1 MSTHTS
7 NRNSNRIMSTKRIT
21 IVLGLILVA
30 TIAYIGFQDAVR
42 TWQNLQNQKQQIETL
57 NTEYKKLDQE
67 LDHTKES
74 KQKSQEEVQKLE
86 EEKKKLEEERLQL
99 EKELQ
104 AKAEAKAKLAASSSR
119 VINAATGTQ
128 TAHASSG
135 DVAGIITAASN
146 KYGLNASYM
155 IKVATCES
163 TLNPS
168 AVNRGYYA
176 GGGNPSGL
184 YQYLPETWSR
194 ISSRSPYGHQPWG
207 EVFNVTTNANVT
219 AWAFANGYSGE
230 WACA

>member
-42 TWQNLQNQKQQIETL
+42 TWQNLQNQKNSIEQL
-57 NTEYKKLDQE
+57 NTEYQSLDKE

-86 EEKKKLEEERLQL
+86 EEKKKLEDERQRL

-119 VINAATGTQ
+119 VINTATGTQ
-128 TAHASSG
+128 TASASS
-135 DVAGIITAASN
+135 VVGIITAASN
-146 KYGLNASYM
+146 KHGLSAGYM

-176 GGGNPSGL
+176 GGGHPSGL
-184 YQYLPETWSR
+184 YQYLPETWNR
-194 ISSRSPYGHQPWG
+194 ISSRSPYGQQPWS

>member
-42 TWQNLQNQKQQIETL
+42 TWQNLQNQKNSIEQL

-86 EEKKKLEEERLQL
+86 EEKKKLEEERLRL
-99 EKELQ
+99 ESELQ

-119 VINAATGTQ
+119 VINAAAGTQ
-128 TAHASSG
+128 TASAISGDKSSWLAASSIPQDQWG
-135 DVAGIITAASN
+135 
-146 KYGLNASYM
+146 NADWLVT
-155 IKVATCES
+155 KES
-163 TLNPS
+163 GWNPN
-168 AVNRGYYA
+168 AVNRSSGACGLGQQLPCGKWAGAWNDPVSSLNGMHGYVM
-176 GGGNPSGL
+176 G
-184 YQYLPETWSR
+184 R
-194 ISSRSPYGHQPWG
+194 YGSWA
-207 EVFNVTTNANVT
+207 NAVNHSK
-219 AWAFANGYSGE
+219 AKGWY
-230 WACA
+230 